1 MLSIDQ
7 TVNPENCS
15 NMAEVR
21 EGVDAIDRAMV
32 ALIARR
38 FAYMNAA
45 ARIKDDRAAVRDEAR
60 KSQVLEN
67 VVSAA
72 QAAHIPQEPLVRL
85 WDQLVEASI
94 KYEFDRWDDIR
105 R

>member
-7 TVNPENCS
+7 TVSPENCS

-72 QAAHIPQEPLVRL
+72 QAAQIPQEPLVRL